1 MKFKTFMIMSI
12 MTPLFVMM
20 LSACTQ
26 QNSGGNAPSLDSYK
40 KGDQWAEL
48 SDFYIKKGMKIH
60 AHIHVDPSAVR
71 SKRPQK
77 ETIHGNLVSRLRF
90 ATKDKDVT
98 YVIDS
103 QDKKFDGNSDD
114 ILVTINHHM
123 KANDEPYKLIYTVR
137 QKNLFWQRIIER
149 SVDEPYELGI
159 VYQPDQDNRPAKKKF
174 LGGIYTHE
182 DRFARDLNKGLLK
195 NEGEI

>member
-1 MKFKTFMIMSI
+1 MKFKVIIMSI
-12 MTPLFVMM
+12 MAPLFVMM
-20 LSACTQ
+20 LNACTQ
-26 QNSGGNAPSLDSYK
+26 QNSGGNAPSLDSHK

-60 AHIHVDPSAVR
+60 THIHVNPGAIR

-77 ETIHGNLVSRLRF
+77 EAIHGNLVSRLRF
-90 ATKDKDVT
+90 ATKGKNVT

-103 QDKKFDGNSDD
+103 RGEKFDGNSDD
-114 ILVTINHHM
+114 ILITINHHM
-123 KANDEPYKLIYTVR
+123 KANGKFYKLIYTVR

-149 SVDEPYELGI
+149 SIYEPFELGI
-159 VYQPDQDNRPAKKKF
+159 VYQPDQDNRPVKKKF

-182 DRFARDLNKGLLK
+182 DRFARDLNKSLLK
-195 NEGEI
+195 NEGDI